1 MNHQDLGV
9 SHAVFQMYLNGGLS
23 SERQKV
29 LSQRHAMYDRARCVT
44 TVSDVIQRLAER
56 RQVANYQLALILG
69 VSLSTLKKWRKGAP
83 VSHLTRF
90 TLQRLLASDI
100 EWNELISYAGTDND

>member
-9 SHAVFQMYLNGGLS
+9 SHAVFLAYLNGSLP
-23 SERQKV
+23 SERQVV
-29 LSQRHAMYDRARCVT
+29 LSQRHAAYDRSRHVT
-44 TVSDVIQRLAER
+44 TVSDVIHRLAER

-69 VSLSTLKKWRKGAP
+69 VSLSNLKKWRKGAP
-83 VSHLTRF
+83 VSRQTRF

-100 EWNELISYAGTDND
+100 EWDELISYAETDND

>member
-9 SHAVFQMYLNGGLS
+9 SHAVFLAYLSGSLS
-23 SERQKV
+23 SERQVV

-56 RQVANYQLALILG
+56 RQVANYQMALILG

-83 VSHLTRF
+83 VSRLTRF
-90 TLQRLLASDI
+90 TLQRLLVSDI
-100 EWNELISYAGTDND
+100 EWNELISYAETDDD